1 MSRKSNNPRFVYPMS
16 KLASML
22 SAEEVE
28 RFSKNYVFSEDD
40 KYFHFD
46 EDKEFLESLN
56 DEDINFYNKNV
67 PTNEVLLMVAYS
79 EEKVIR
85 KGRHESVAFFLFE
98 KLVKVLEFSD
108 FLIYLRQYK
117 RIACRLEGLIHSFI
131 RY

>member
-1 MSRKSNNPRFVYPMS
+1 MNRKSNNPRFVYPMS
-16 KLASML
+16 KLTSML

>member
-1 MSRKSNNPRFVYPMS
+1 MNRKSNNPRFVYPMS

-28 RFSKNYVFSEDD
+28 RFSKNYSFSEDD

-67 PTNEVLLMVAYS
+67 PTIEILLMVA
-79 EEKVIR
+79 
-85 KGRHESVAFFLFE
+85 
-98 KLVKVLEFSD
+98 
-108 FLIYLRQYK
+108 
-117 RIACRLEGLIHSFI
+117 
-131 RY
+131 